1 MTRAA
6 LLRPWLA
13 ALALAA
19 CTSEAKTAPRDIDD
33 ELATLLSAAN
43 VTPLELPATPLPAQ
57 VALGRVLMFDKILSG
72 NKNISCATC
81 HHPTLMTGDGLPL
94 SVGQGSTGLGSN
106 RIPGGGVFIPR
117 SAPDLLNRGFPQWQ
131 VMFWE
136 GRVQAAPGGGF
147 HTPAGASLPSGLS
160 GVLAAQAMFP
170 VTVREEMR
178 GVPGDSAS
186 GNELARIPNDS
197 FPQIWDGLM
206 NRLRAIPLYD
216 TLFHAAFGISV
227 NDAGFQHVANALAAF
242 QTAAFTKVSTPY
254 DAYVGGDHAALSDQQ
269 KRGARLFFGSAN
281 CSKCHLGPLLTDQ
294 RFHNV
299 LSPQLGP
306 GRGALTPL
314 DNGRAEVTG
323 LAADRF
329 LFRTPPLRNVALT
342 APYFHNGAF
351 TTLEGAVRH
360 YINVGR
366 SLQQYDPNQL
376 PSAFRSTV
384 HDGPTVWNQLLATT
398 DPNVSDSLRLSNAD
412 VNDLIAFLG
421 ALTDPSVANL
431 SNQIPLS
438 VPSTLPVDD

>member
-1 MTRAA
+1 MTRTA

-13 ALALAA
+13 ALALSACAA
-19 CTSEAKTAPRDIDD
+19 ESRNAPPDIDA
-33 ELATLLSAAN
+33 ELADLLSIAN
-43 VTPLELPATPLPAQ
+43 VTPLETPAPPLPAQ

-72 NKNISCATC
+72 NRNISCATC
-81 HHPTLMTGDGLPL
+81 HHPTLATGDGLPL
-94 SVGQGSTGLGSN
+94 SIGEGSTLLGPN
-106 RIPGGGVFIPR
+106 RAGEGVFIPR
-117 SAPDLLNRGFPQWQ
+117 SAPELLNRGLPQWQ

-136 GRVQAAPGGGF
+136 GRVQTAPGGGF

-178 GVPGDSAS
+178 GLPADSAGS
-186 GNELARIPNDS
+186 NELARIPNDS
-197 FPQIWDGLM
+197 FPQIWEGLM

-227 NDAGFQHVANALAAF
+227 DDAGFQHVANALAAF
-242 QTAAFTKVSTPY
+242 QTAAFTRISTPY
-254 DAYVGGDHAALSDQQ
+254 DAYVGGDKNALTEQQ
-269 KRGARLFFGSAN
+269 KRGARLFFGDAK

-329 LFRTPPLRNVALT
+329 LFRTPPLRNVAQT

-351 TTLEGAVRH
+351 TTLEAAVRH
-360 YINVGR
+360 YINVNR
-366 SLQQYDPNQL
+366 SLLEYDPLQL
-376 PSAFRSTV
+376 PAALRPTV
-384 HDGPTVWNQLLATT
+384 HDGAGVWSQVIATI
-398 DPNVSDSLRLSNAD
+398 DPNVVDTLTLTNAE
-412 VNDLIAFLG
+412 VNDLVVFLG
-421 ALTDPSVANL
+421 ALSDPSVASL
-431 SNQIPLS
+431 TNQIPAT
-438 VPSTLPVDD
+438 VPSGLPVGD

>member
-431 SNQIPLS
+431 SNQIPATVPSGLS
-438 VPSTLPVDD
+438 VDD

>member
-13 ALALAA
+13 ALTLAA
-19 CTSEAKTAPRDIDD
+19 CTAEARNAPPDIDG
-33 ELATLLSAAN
+33 ELADLLSAAN
-43 VTPLELPATPLPAQ
+43 VTPLAAAPTPVPAQ

-72 NKNISCATC
+72 NRNISCATC
-81 HHPTLMTGDGLPL
+81 HHPTLTTGDGLPL
-94 SVGQGSTGLGSN
+94 SIGEGSTGLGPTRTGN
-106 RIPGGGVFIPR
+106 GVFIPR

-178 GVPGDSAS
+178 GQPGDST
-186 GNELARIPNDS
+186 GDNELARIPDDS

-206 NRLRAIPLYD
+206 ERLRAIPLYD
-216 TLFHAAFGISV
+216 TLFQAAFGISV
-227 NDAGFQHVANALAAF
+227 EDAGFQHVANALAAF
-242 QTAAFTKVSTPY
+242 QTAAFTKTDTPY
-254 DAYVGGDHAALSDQQ
+254 DAYVGGAKDALTDQQ
-269 KRGARLFFGSAN
+269 KRGAILFFGEAK

-306 GRGALTPL
+306 GRGELAPL

-323 LAADRF
+323 LTADRF
-329 LFRTPPLRNVALT
+329 LFRTPPLRNVAQT

-351 TTLEGAVRH
+351 TTLEAAVRH
-360 YINVGR
+360 YVNVSR
-366 SLQQYDPNQL
+366 SLPEYDATQL
-376 PSAFRSTV
+376 PAALRPTV
-384 HDGPTVWNQLLATT
+384 HDGAGVWNQLLATI
-398 DPNVSDSLRLSNAD
+398 DPNVVDTLTLTNAE
-412 VNDLIAFLG
+412 VNDLVVFLG
-421 ALTDPSVANL
+421 ALSDPSVGNL
-431 SNQIPLS
+431 TNQIPAT
-438 VPSTLPVDD
+438 VPSGLPVTD

>member
-13 ALALAA
+13 ALALMA
-19 CTSEAKTAPRDIDD
+19 CSSESKNAPRDIDD
-33 ELATLLSAAN
+33 ELTSLLGAAN
-43 VTPLELPATPLPAQ
+43 VTPLEPPPAPLPAQ
-57 VALGRVLMFDKILSG
+57 VTLGRFLMFDKILSG
-72 NKNISCATC
+72 NRNISCATC
-81 HHPTLMTGDGLPL
+81 HHPTLVTGDGLPL
-94 SVGQGSTGLGSN
+94 SVGEGSTGLGET
-106 RIPGGGVFIPR
+106 RIGGGGGFIPR

-136 GRVQAAPGGGF
+136 GRVQAAQGGGF

-178 GVPGDSAS
+178 GVPADSAS

-197 FPQIWDGLM
+197 FPQIWNGLM
-206 NRLRAIPLYD
+206 ERLRAIPQYD
-216 TLFHAAFGISV
+216 TLFQAAFGISV
-227 NDAGFQHVANALAAF
+227 NAAGFQHVANALAAF
-242 QTAAFTKVSTPY
+242 QTAAFTRINTPY
-254 DAYVGGDHAALSDQQ
+254 DAYVAGDRTALSEPQ
-269 KRGARLFFGSAN
+269 KRGARLFFGKAN

-306 GRGALTPL
+306 GRGALAPL

-323 LAADRF
+323 LEADRF
-329 LFRTPPLRNVALT
+329 LFRTPPLRNVAMT

-351 TTLEGAVRH
+351 ATLEAAVRH

-366 SLQQYDPNQL
+366 SLRDYNANQL
-376 PSAFRSTV
+376 PAALQPTV
-384 HDGPTVWNQLLATT
+384 HDGDAVWSQLQATI
-398 DPNVSDSLRLSNAD
+398 DPNVADTLTLSNGE

-421 ALTDPSVANL
+421 ALTDPSVASL
-431 SNQIPLS
+431 ANQIPAS
-438 VPSTLPVDD
+438 VPSGLPVSD

>member
-227 NDAGFQHVANALAAF
+227 NEAGFQHVANALAAF

-376 PSAFRSTV
+376 PPAFRSTV
-384 HDGPTVWNQLLATT
+384 HEGPAVWNQLLATT

>member
-1 MTRAA
+1 MTRVA

-19 CTSEAKTAPRDIDD
+19 CSADSKTAPRDLDG
-33 ELATLLSAAN
+33 ELTNLLSAAN
-43 VTPLELPATPLPAQ
+43 VTPLNLPPTPLPAQ

-81 HHPTLMTGDGLPL
+81 HHPTAMTADGLPL
-94 SVGQGSTGLGSN
+94 SVGEGSMGRGLARLEGDGA
-106 RIPGGGVFIPR
+106 IIPR

-136 GRVQAAPGGGF
+136 GRVQTAAGGGF
-147 HTPAGASLPSGLS
+147 HTPAGAALPSGLS

-178 GVPGDSAS
+178 GMPGDSSS

-227 NDAGFQHVANALAAF
+227 DSAGFQHVANALAAF

-254 DAYVGGDHAALSDQQ
+254 DAYVGGDHSALTEQQ
-269 KRGARLFFGSAN
+269 KRGAVLFFGEAK

-299 LSPQLGP
+299 LNPQLGP
-306 GRGALTPL
+306 GRGALAPL

-323 LAADRF
+323 VAADRF

-351 TTLEGAVRH
+351 TTLESAVRH

-376 PSAFRSTV
+376 PLEFRSTV
-384 HDGPTVWNQLLATT
+384 HDGPTVWNQLLATR
-398 DPNVSDSLRLSNAD
+398 DPNVADTLRLSNAD

-421 ALTDPSVANL
+421 SLTDPSVANL
-431 SNQIPLS
+431 ANVIPGT
-438 VPSTLPVDD
+438 VPSQLPVGD